1 MSADIV
7 FQNLVKSYGEQTIL
21 HDLNLT
27 VESGDFMVIYGPP
40 SSGKSVLLRLLMG
53 LERENAGRIALRG
66 MDASLLS
73 AGERNIGYVPQSFAL
88 YPHQSVF
95 ENIAYPLRL
104 IGMPKAEIEPIVRR
118 AAEMLKMESLLDK
131 RPDQLSGGQKQR
143 VAIARGIVKQTDIF
157 VFDDPLAGLDFK
169 LREQLVDDLKDLQEK
184 VGFTFIYTTSDP
196 IEAATLGKHIAILD
210 QGRILEAGT
219 PDELY
224 HNPAHLRAMELFGFP
239 KANFFPGEWL
249 TQAGVSQCRTE
260 LFTFPVE
267 LSDRPVAQSTTGS
280 AVVGVRPESIR
291 IEKNEEDEWIS
302 LPARVLL
309 REDLGGEEIIYL
321 EINGLTLTTVVFHDQ
336 YEAAR
341 EDQLTVH
348 LKADDLIVFD
358 SAGGERMGKGGRA
371 VHVGN

>member
-1 MSADIV
+1 
-7 FQNLVKSYGEQTIL
+7 
-21 HDLNLT
+21 
-27 VESGDFMVIYGPP
+27 MVIYGPP

-53 LERENAGRIALRG
+53 LERESAGRITLRG
-66 MDASLLS
+66 VDASLLS

-169 LREQLVDDLKDLQEK
+169 LREQLVDDLKELQEK

-196 IEAATLGKHIAILD
+196 IEAATLGKNIAILN

-219 PDELY
+219 PDKLY
-224 HNPAHLRAMELFGFP
+224 HNPAHLGTMELFGFP
-239 KANFFPGEWL
+239 KANFFSGEWL
-249 TQAGVSQCRTE
+249 TQAGMPQCRTE
-260 LFTFPVE
+260 LFAFPVE
-267 LSDRPVAQSTTGS
+267 LSDRPLAQATTGS
-280 AVVGVRPESIR
+280 TVVGVRPENIR
-291 IEKNEEDEWIS
+291 LEKKDGEHAWIS

-321 EINGLTLTTVVFHDQ
+321 EINGLTFTTVVFHDQ

-341 EDQLTVH
+341 DDQLTVH

-358 SAGGERMGKGGRA
+358 AAGGERMGIGGRA